1 MKAKLS
7 LILTVLTGLLLGGCA
22 TKCHCGD
29 AFANVGRT
37 ISFEEMSKMPSFTAT
52 IESID
57 FDHPFFGSKTSVDLW
72 LLKSDGSECLVAH
85 SYPADKTTLGF
96 VHGLEKGRAYEFPS
110 VYLDYV
116 KSQGTNTSTAG
127 RE

>member
-1 MKAKLS
+1 MKSKLS
-7 LILTVLTGLLLGGCA
+7 LVLTFLTGLLLSGCA

-29 AFANVGRT
+29 AFANVGRK
-37 ISFEEMSKMPSFTAT
+37 ISFEEMSHMPPFTAT
-52 IESID
+52 VKSVD

-72 LLKSDGSECLVAH
+72 LLKSGGQECLVAH
-85 SYPADKTTLGF
+85 SYPADKITLAF
-96 VHGLEKGRAYEFPS
+96 VHSLEKERTYDFPG

-116 KSQGTNTSTAG
+116 KIQGTNASSAG